1 VKYFGFRRRA
11 AFLVVSLTFISTA
24 GRAGESMKPE
34 DLVTRHLDSLGSASA
49 RAAKTRVFQG
59 TATYRLL
66 VGGGGQTDGK
76 SGLVSEGKKVRF
88 MAKFPLR
95 DYHGETAV
103 FDGNSVR
110 VAFSNANQSRSPLAS
125 FLATYDVVLRE
136 GLLGSVLS
144 TAWPLEEIS
153 ERKPKL
159 VYEGLKKVDGQSV
172 HQLRYFPRKGND
184 LQIVL
189 FFDSETFRHVK
200 TVYKYEVGNNV
211 GATILESAHLK
222 PERTS
227 LEERFSEFKEVDGLT
242 LPTHWNLQFT
252 RELPDGST
260 TISEWDL
267 HGTDISNN
275 MGLDPRNFELK

>member
-1 VKYFGFRRRA
+1 VKYTASRWTGA
-11 AFLVVSLTFISTA
+11 LLLALLIWSPTLTT
-24 GRAGESMKPE
+24 AGESLKPE
-34 DLVTRHLDSLGSASA
+34 ELVSHHLDSLGSANA

-103 FDGNSVR
+103 FDGNSVH
-110 VAFSNANQSRSPLAS
+110 VAFSNSNQSRSPFAS
-125 FLATYDVVLRE
+125 FLATYDVILRE

-144 TAWPLEEIS
+144 TAWPLAELS

-159 VYEGLKKVDGQSV
+159 VYEGVKKLDGQPV
-172 HQLRYFPRKGND
+172 HQLRYFPHKGND

-189 FFDSETFRHVK
+189 FFDTETFRHVK
-200 TVYKYEVGNNV
+200 TIYSYEVGNNV

-222 PERTS
+222 PERSS
-227 LEERFSEFKEVDGLT
+227 LEERFSDFKEVDGLT
-242 LPTHWNLQFT
+242 LPTHWNLHFT

-260 TISEWDL
+260 SISEWDL
-267 HGTDISNN
+267 RGTDISNN
-275 MGLDPRNFELK
+275 MGLDPRNFEVK